1 MKKKEVY
8 LVVVHN
14 IKWGNYVK
22 EFDSRYQAVKYAE
35 EAECDLN
42 TYCHVVNLTAA
53 VKRYNELMNDLC
65 REHCTIGE
73 QLSEGTE
80 NWTLRDMVA
89 ECDYELSTYYED
101 GHMNGDLRYGDSDER
116 KAWKSETGRLKR
128 FIDKYAPVVKYM
140 KCAEGH
146 CSKFDG

>member
-14 IKWGNYVK
+14 IKWGNYTK

-35 EAECDLN
+35 ECECDLN

-80 NWTLRDMVA
+80 EWTLRDMVA

-116 KAWKSETGRLKR
+116 KAWRSETSRLKR
-128 FIDKYAPVVKYM
+128 FIDKYAKAVKYM

-146 CSKFDG
+146 CSQYDC